1 MEQSTKQPEQSTK
14 QPAYDFSESLTDA
27 LDAVLTDV
35 YPLDIDPAL
44 GEISPVRDIFA
55 VEQRKAWDKSVEARC
70 NFDYRPRITHRAGVW
85 FLSVWQ
91 KSLMGRT
98 LTDIKSDPAEIP
110 HFAEAVSDFI
120 VQVLGSSLS
129 DGHWCICTTPKR
141 RHKVRNFATLISM
154 DIAGKLKIPF
164 YEDVAFCHSRQR
176 INAVFTLGTL
186 PKEPN
191 VIVFD
196 DFVTTGSTLKAMKEL
211 LLPLG
216 KNLLFVSGIN
226 NKL

>member
-1 MEQSTKQPEQSTK
+1 MEQSTKQP
-14 QPAYDFSESLTDA
+14 ANDFPESLSDA
-27 LDAVLTDV
+27 IDAVLTDV

-129 DGHWCICTTPKR
+129 EGNWCICTTPKR

-154 DIAGKLKIPF
+154 DIAGRLKIPF

-176 INAVFTLGTL
+176 INAVFTLGTQ

>member
-1 MEQSTKQPEQSTK
+1 MEQSTKS
-14 QPAYDFSESLTDA
+14 DDVSHRSLTDA
-27 LDAVLTDV
+27 IDAILTDV
-35 YPLDIDPAL
+35 CPLDINPAL
-44 GEISPVRDIFA
+44 GEVSPVRDIFA
-55 VEQRKAWDKSVEARC
+55 VEKRKAWDNSVEARC

-120 VQVLGSSLS
+120 VQVLGQSLS
-129 DGHWCICTTPKR
+129 SGCWCVYTSPKR

-154 DIAGKLKIPF
+154 EIARRLNIPF
-164 YEDVAFCHSRQR
+164 YEDVAFCRSRQR
-176 INAVFTLGTL
+176 INAVFSLGTL
-186 PKEPN
+186 PVEPN

-211 LLPLG
+211 LLQHG

>member
-1 MEQSTKQPEQSTK
+1 MEQSTKQP
-14 QPAYDFSESLTDA
+14 ANDFSESLTDA
-27 LDAVLTDV
+27 IDAVLTDV

-129 DGHWCICTTPKR
+129 DGNWCICTTPKR

-154 DIAGKLKIPF
+154 DIAGRLKIPF
-164 YEDVAFCHSRQR
+164 YEDVALCHSRQR
-176 INAVFTLGTL
+176 INAVFTLGTQ

>member
-1 MEQSTKQPEQSTK
+1 MEQSTKPPVPDPSG
-14 QPAYDFSESLTDA
+14 SLTDA
-27 LDAVLTDV
+27 LDAILTDV
-35 YPLDIDPAL
+35 RSLEIDPAL

-55 VEQRKAWDKSVEARC
+55 VEQRRAWDKSTEARC

-98 LTDIKSDPAEIP
+98 LTEIKSDPAEIP
-110 HFAEAVSDFI
+110 HFAEAVSDFLI
-120 VQVLGSSLS
+120 QILGDSLAS
-129 DGHWCICTTPKR
+129 GHWCVCTSPKR

-154 DIAGKLKIPF
+154 DIAAKLGIAF
-164 YEDVAFCHSRQR
+164 YEDVAVCHSRQR
-176 INAVFTLGTL
+176 INAVFTLNLL
-186 PKEPN
+186 PEEPN

>member
-1 MEQSTKQPEQSTK
+1 MEQSTKPPVPDRSG
-14 QPAYDFSESLTDA
+14 SLTNA
-27 LDAVLTDV
+27 LDAILTDV
-35 YPLDIDPAL
+35 RPLDIDPAL

-55 VEQRKAWDKSVEARC
+55 VEQRKAWDKSTEARC

-98 LTDIKSDPAEIP
+98 LTEIKSDPAEIP
-110 HFAEAVSDFI
+110 HFAEAVSDFLI
-120 VQVLGSSLS
+120 QILGNSLAS
-129 DGHWCICTTPKR
+129 GHWCVCTSPKR

-154 DIAGKLKIPF
+154 DISAKLGIPF

-176 INAVFTLGTL
+176 INAVFTLNTL
-186 PKEPN
+186 PEEPN

-196 DFVTTGSTLKAMKEL
+196 DFVTTGATLKAMKEL

-216 KNLLFVSGIN
+216 KNLLFISGIN

>member
-1 MEQSTKQPEQSTK
+1 MEQSTK

-27 LDAVLTDV
+27 IDAVLTDV
-35 YPLDIDPAL
+35 YPLNIDPAL

-129 DGHWCICTTPKR
+129 DGNWCICTTPKR

>member
-1 MEQSTKQPEQSTK
+1 MGQSTK
-14 QPAYDFSESLTDA
+14 PAPHDSFGSLTDA
-27 LDAVLTDV
+27 VDAILTDV
-35 YPLDIDPAL
+35 CPLGIDPAL
-44 GEISPVRDIFA
+44 DMVSPVRDIFA
-55 VEQRKAWDKSVEARC
+55 VGKRKAWDNSVEARC

-98 LTDIKSDPAEIP
+98 LTEIKSDPAEIP

-120 VQVLGSSLS
+120 VQVLGPSLS
-129 DGHWCICTTPKR
+129 SGCWALCTSPKR
-141 RHKVRNFATLISM
+141 RHKVRNFATLICM
-154 DIAGKLKIPF
+154 DIAGRLDIPF

-176 INAVFTLGTL
+176 INAVFSLGTL
-186 PKEPN
+186 PVEPN

-211 LLPLG
+211 LLPHG
-216 KNLLFVSGIN
+216 KNILFVSGIN

>member
-1 MEQSTKQPEQSTK
+1 MNHREID
-14 QPAYDFSESLTDA
+14 ARGSLTDDI
-27 LDAVLTDV
+27 DAIMTDV
-35 YPLDIDPAL
+35 RPLEIDPAL

-55 VEQRKAWDKSVEARC
+55 TQKRKAWDKSGEARC

-85 FLSVWQ
+85 FLSIWQ

-120 VQVLGSSLS
+120 VQILGDSLPA
-129 DGHWCICTTPKR
+129 GNWCVCTSPKR
-141 RHKVRNFATLISM
+141 RHKVRNFASMISM
-154 DIAGKLKIPF
+154 DIARRLNIPF
-164 YEDVAFCHSRQR
+164 YEDVAFCRSRQR
-176 INAVFTLGTL
+176 VDAVFSLGTL
-186 PKEPN
+186 PMEHN
-191 VIVFD
+191 IIVFD
-196 DFVTTGSTLKAMKEL
+196 DFVTTGSTLKAMKNL

-216 KNLLFVSGIN
+216 KNLLFFSGIN

>member
-1 MEQSTKQPEQSTK
+1 MEQSTK

-27 LDAVLTDV
+27 IDAVLTDV
-35 YPLDIDPAL
+35 YPLSIDPAL
-44 GEISPVRDIFA
+44 GEISPMRDIFA

-110 HFAEAVSDFI
+110 HFAEAVSDFL

-129 DGHWCICTTPKR
+129 EGNWCICTTPKR

-154 DIAGKLKIPF
+154 DIAGRLKIPF

>member
-1 MEQSTKQPEQSTK
+1 MEQSTKQP
-14 QPAYDFSESLTDA
+14 ANDFSESLTDA
-27 LDAVLTDV
+27 IDAVLTDV
-35 YPLDIDPAL
+35 YPLNIDPAL

-110 HFAEAVSDFI
+110 HFAVAVSDFL

-129 DGHWCICTTPKR
+129 EGNWCICTTPKR

-154 DIAGKLKIPF
+154 DIAGRLKIPF

>member
-1 MEQSTKQPEQSTK
+1 MEQSTKQP
-14 QPAYDFSESLTDA
+14 ANDFPESLSDA
-27 LDAVLTDV
+27 IDAVLTDV

-110 HFAEAVSDFI
+110 HFVEAVSDFI

-129 DGHWCICTTPKR
+129 EGNWCICTTPKR

-154 DIAGKLKIPF
+154 DIAGRLKIPF

-176 INAVFTLGTL
+176 INAVFTLGTQ

>member
-1 MEQSTKQPEQSTK
+1 MEQSTKQP
-14 QPAYDFSESLTDA
+14 ANDFSESLTDA
-27 LDAVLTDV
+27 IDAVLTDV
-35 YPLDIDPAL
+35 YPLNIDPAL

-110 HFAEAVSDFI
+110 HFAEAVSDFL

-129 DGHWCICTTPKR
+129 EGNWCICTTPKR

-154 DIAGKLKIPF
+154 DIAGRLKIPF